1 MKIRVTSGKYLKMQ
15 EKDKQPGERRK
26 KNPSNDK
33 EHSSLLPRNP
43 LLQYLILFLLL
54 ITGFS
59 LRLYHISEP
68 PLDFHPTRQYRSANL
83 ARYFYYRTI
92 PDTPQLR
99 IDVAQGNKEAIL
111 EPPIVE
117 LLAVTG
123 YRIAGGENLAIPRS
137 ISIFFWVVA
146 SLFVYLLIAKMF
158 SRDAGLFGAAY
169 FLFSPYAVSAS
180 RSFQPEA
187 LMVLMMIIALYA
199 LLLHH
204 ENPSWRRL
212 LWAGIFSG
220 LAVFVKTPCVFMIA
234 VPYIGLALFRE
245 GAWDSSKTGNS
256 FVKAVRRIFNLQTLA
271 YFGLVL
277 LPTLLWFAFGILVLK
292 SQDLQAQSGGSF
304 IPSLLFTGKFWKAWL
319 GIVSLVIGLPFLIFS
334 LFGLLGSRKPSATV
348 LIGSGWV
355 GYFLY
360 GLAFTYAIHT
370 HNYYT
375 LPFVIF
381 IALSIGALAGQVLP
395 GITSST
401 RILPRAIAW
410 VAYTVM
416 IGISIFLTTPLLVH
430 PEFSQQ
436 VSIMKEIGGIVDHSA
451 HVITLAPAYGNSL
464 KYNGEISGGYWPYGS
479 DLNASRLRGFPV
491 IPAHERLQA
500 AIANG
505 VRYFIVTDLGEM
517 QRQGDLVR
525 MLSGY
530 SVLASKQGEYVIF
543 DLSRLASPS
552 N

>member
-1 MKIRVTSGKYLKMQ
+1 MQ
-15 EKDKQPGERRK
+15 EKDIKLSARRM
-26 KNPSNDK
+26 KNPSNDM

-43 LLQYLILFLLL
+43 LLQYFLLLLLL

-83 ARYFYYRTI
+83 ARYLYYKTF
-92 PDTPQLR
+92 PDTPQWR

-111 EPPIVE
+111 EPPIME

-123 YRIAGGENLAIPRS
+123 YKIAGEENLAIPRS
-137 ISIFFWVVA
+137 ISAFLWVVA

-158 SRDAGLFGAAY
+158 RPDAGLFGAAY
-169 FLFSPYAVSAS
+169 FLFSSYSVSAS

-187 LMVLMMIIALYA
+187 LMVLMMTIALYA

-212 LWAGIFSG
+212 VWAGIFSG
-220 LAVFVKTPCVFMIA
+220 FAVFVKTPCVFMIA
-234 VPYIGLALFRE
+234 VPYIGLALLRE
-245 GAWDSSKTGNS
+245 GAWDSSKAGNP
-256 FVKAVRRIFNLQTLA
+256 FIKAVRKIFNLQTLA

-292 SQDLQAQSGGSF
+292 SRDLQAQSGGSY
-304 IPSLLFTGKFWKAWL
+304 IPSLLLTGNFWRAWL
-319 GIVSLVIGLPFLIFS
+319 GILNLVIGLPFLIFS
-334 LFGLLGSRKPSATV
+334 FFGLLGNRKPSAMA

-395 GITSST
+395 GITTSK

-416 IGISIFLTTPLLVH
+416 IGISISLTTPQLVH

-436 VSIMKEIGGIVDHSA
+436 VSMMKEIGDAVEHSA
-451 HVITLAPAYGNSL
+451 HVVTLAPAYGNSL
-464 KYNGEISGGYWPYGS
+464 KYNGEISGGFWPYGS

-491 IPAHERLQA
+491 IPAHERLQT
-500 AIANG
+500 AIADG

-517 QRQGDLVR
+517 QRQGDLVQ
-525 MLSGY
+525 MLSKY
-530 SVLASKQGEYVIF
+530 SVLTGKQGEYVIF